1 MCETY
6 VDSVSRMSIADED
19 GGERKEG
26 HDCDDVLIVMK
37 RIRATDAASGRRA
50 GSMERASIT
59 RDFDL
64 IVELLMQFRGREED
78 LNWFDPR
85 PPGRCLA
92 EGRPP
97 PSSFRGESALRK
109 ISKDT
114 VVVGIFPENSNNG
127 LLLTRRE

>member
-1 MCETY
+1 MCKTY

-59 RDFDL
+59 RDFDF
-64 IVELLMQFRGREED
+64 VELLMQFRWREED
-78 LNWFDPR
+78 LNWFDP
-85 PPGRCLA
+85 
-92 EGRPP
+92 E
-97 PSSFRGESALRK
+97 PSTITWQMSRRAVGIPDSCTAARSIREFERVLSEK
-109 ISKDT
+109 SKDT
-114 VVVGIFPENSNNG
+114 V
-127 LLLTRRE
+127 

>member
-1 MCETY
+1 MCKTY

-64 IVELLMQFRGREED
+64 IVELLMQFRWREED

-97 PSSFRGESALRK
+97 ITVVVPGESALRK
-109 ISKDT
+109 SPKM
-114 VVVGIFPENSNNG
+114 
-127 LLLTRRE
+127 LQYRRRRYLSSAARL

>member
-1 MCETY
+1 
-6 VDSVSRMSIADED
+6 MSIADED

-64 IVELLMQFRGREED
+64 IVELLMQFRWREED

-97 PSSFRGESALRK
+97 ITVVVPGRECRK

>member
-1 MCETY
+1 MCKTY

-64 IVELLMQFRGREED
+64 IVELLMQFRWREED

-92 EGRPP
+92 EGRRHRRR
-97 PSSFRGESALRK
+97 SGERVLSEK
-109 ISKDT
+109 SPK
-114 VVVGIFPENSNNG
+114 VVGIFPENSNNG